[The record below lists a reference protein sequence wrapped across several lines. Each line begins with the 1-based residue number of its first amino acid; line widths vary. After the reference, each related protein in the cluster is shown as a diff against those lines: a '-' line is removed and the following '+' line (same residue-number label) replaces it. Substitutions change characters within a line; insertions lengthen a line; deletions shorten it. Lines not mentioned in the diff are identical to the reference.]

1 MNFIKFFKDLT
12 NKDVPIAGG
21 KGASLGE
28 MTRAGFPVPPGF
40 VVVAQAYEQ
49 FLTETGITPQIYTIL
64 KDLDVENTEQLD
76 KASND
81 INKLIL
87 AQKFP
92 EDLKKEI
99 IDSYKQLGDIFVAAR
114 SSATAEDLPSASFA
128 GQQATY
134 LNVEGDEQL
143 IEAVQQCWASLFTAR
158 AIYYRQTKGF
168 DHLKTLIAVVVQQM
182 VDSRAAG
189 VAFSVNPIDGNK
201 NDIVIEASWGLGEA
215 VVSGQVTPDLYIV
228 HKDTLKIHQK
238 TVNEQTWGFYRDS
251 ATGKTIKRNVK
262 EPGAQV
268 LTDKEIEAVGEMV
281 KKVEAHYKIPQDTE
295 WAVDEKGNI
304 FLLQA
309 RPITTLS

>member
-1 MNFIKFFKDLT
+1 MKFIKFFKDIT

-28 MTRAGFPVPPGF
+28 MTKAGFPVPPGF
-40 VVVAQAYEQ
+40 IVVAQAYEQ
-49 FLTETGITPQIYTIL
+49 FLEETGITPQISAIL
-64 KDLDVENTEQLD
+64 KNLDVEDTEKLD
-76 KASND
+76 KAAND
-81 INKLIL
+81 VQKLIL
-87 AQKFP
+87 SKKFP

-99 IDSYKQLGDIFVAAR
+99 IESYKQLGNIFVAAR

-134 LNVEGDEQL
+134 LNVKGNDEL

-168 DHLKTLIAVVVQQM
+168 DHLQTLIAVVVQQM

-189 VAFSVNPIDGNK
+189 VAFSVNPVDGNK
-201 NDIVIEASWGLGEA
+201 NDMVIEASWGLGEA

-228 HKDTLKIHQK
+228 HKDTLKIHEK
-238 TVNEQTWGFYRDS
+238 TINEQTWGYYRDPS
-251 ATGKTIKRNVK
+251 TGKTVKRDIKDPN
-262 EPGAQV
+262 AQV
-268 LTDKEIEAVGEMV
+268 ISDKEIAAIGEMV
-281 KKVEAHYKIPQDTE
+281 KKVEAHYKTPQDTE
-295 WAVDEKGNI
+295 WAVDEKGSL